1 MPLPTA
7 YFRVKQP
14 MIGPIPARPGE
25 FIALWMSHPKQT
37 LSVISA
43 DRQQVL
49 RTANVPLGAV
59 TGQLLHL
66 CLDDVVIGLSPSDV
80 ALLVRVA

>member
-7 YFRVKQP
+7 YFRVQQP
-14 MIGPIPARPGE
+14 MVGPIAARPGE
-25 FIALWMSHPKQT
+25 FIALWMTHPKQT

-49 RTANVPLGAV
+49 RTANAPLGAV

-66 CLDDVVIGLSPSDV
+66 CLDDVIIGLSPSDV
-80 ALLVRVA
+80 ALLMQVA